1 MSAPVE
7 LLAPEPAG
15 ASGILTPE
23 ALAFVADLHTH
34 FASRRDELL
43 ARRAQ
48 RAAEIAKGAQ
58 LGFLPETASIRSSDW
73 SVAPAPAD
81 LNDRRCEITGPGPHS
96 TGRFFLQWCCSG
108 TLWLP
113 DYPLAFRRWA
123 PRMSSTASKCF
134 AAPSCCPSSASCS
147 AAWSGSSPSAR
158 ADHRRPLAAGL
169 WL

>member
-48 RAAEIAKGAQ
+48 RAAAIAEGAQ

-81 LNDRRCEITGPGPHS
+81 LNDRRCEITGPVD
-96 TGRFFLQWCCSG
+96 RKMMINALNSG
-108 TLWLP
+108 
-113 DYPLAFRRWA
+113 AR
-123 PRMSSTASKCF
+123 CF
-134 AAPSCCPSSASCS
+134 MADFEDA
-147 AAWSGSSPSAR
+147 SSPTWENVVQGHLNVRDALRGKLSL
-158 ADHRRPLAAGL
+158 DT
-169 WL
+169 